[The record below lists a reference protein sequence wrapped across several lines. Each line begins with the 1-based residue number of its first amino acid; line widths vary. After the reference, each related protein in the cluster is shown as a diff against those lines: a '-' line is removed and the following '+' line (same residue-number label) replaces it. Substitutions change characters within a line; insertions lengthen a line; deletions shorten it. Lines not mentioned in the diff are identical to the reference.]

1 MNSIKWNLQPEG
13 EGKVRIVVESLSKLP
28 TLEDYRKYI
37 EKLLREGKSN
47 NDRKLLDENNSA
59 FIGDNILLSQELSKM
74 DYKEVVFSTS
84 EGDKVVNAENFEEV
98 FDSLKKEQGNK
109 KIEIKQKGKTEIKNL
124 ESIEHAVGELFERG

>member
-1 MNSIKWNLQPEG
+1 MNNIKWNLQPEG

-37 EKLLREGKSN
+37 ERLLKEGKSN

-59 FIGDNILLSQELSKM
+59 FIGDNMLLSQELLKM

-84 EGDKVVNAENFEEV
+84 DGDKVVNLENLDEI
-98 FDSLKKEQGNK
+98 FDSLKAKQVNK
-109 KIEIKQKGKTEIKNL
+109 KTEENL

>member
-1 MNSIKWNLQPEG
+1 MSNIKWNLQPEG

-37 EKLLREGKSN
+37 ERLLKEGKSN

-59 FIGDNILLSQELSKM
+59 FIGDNMLLSQELLKM

-84 EGDKVVNAENFEEV
+84 DGDKVVNLENLDEI
-98 FDSLKKEQGNK
+98 FDSLKAKQVNK
-109 KIEIKQKGKTEIKNL
+109 KTEENL